1 MILPSCFSVCLLVWT
16 SEASSNTRFMYSS
29 NPVMWPSILQIS
41 RWYQE
46 LSMTFTLCWHS
57 HRARQRPWSCS
68 GGSGR
73 WGWWAGP
80 SPSEL
85 SGRYRS
91 SSQQSTGASESHNIC
106 SKITVFNF
114 IRCRIVQ
121 NVLLRRTT
129 PRPAL
134 LLFHPVE
141 LMSAALYRGLSK
153 KEEQATMS
161 SALATSTS
169 LCFLPVRHTSFFTT
183 HRTLQLSFRA
193 FTFRV

>member
-1 MILPSCFSVCLLVWT
+1 MRVKK
-16 SEASSNTRFMYSS
+16 N
-29 NPVMWPSILQIS
+29 
-41 RWYQE
+41 
-46 LSMTFTLCWHS
+46 TLCWHS
-57 HRARQRPWSCS
+57 HRARQRPLSCS